1 MNIVLII
8 TSSFLK
14 PLFEKAVQKVQLTQP
29 LNLNFK
35 IVEYTNF
42 DEIVELYDQNQIN
55 LAGVVFSGN
64 YVMRTILLNRDITVP
79 YVSISQNL
87 VKFYG
92 QLLSIVV
99 NYQKN
104 ELNEVYIDYLI
115 PFSKDPTLNY
125 FIESAQYEDIN
136 SGLQKISNNLKANE
150 LETIDTK
157 IKTFLL
163 EQKKKN
169 KVKRILCSLTNLI
182 PFYEENQIPYDVTS
196 PSLPF
201 IIKSLTDLCQ
211 NINEATQTSNESIV
225 GVIAVHKNEDL
236 NRVNQLTQTFFRRYS
251 IDAFTFIDEGFI
263 YFMASQKSL
272 AIITNNG
279 RTNALAIY
287 LSSNGIDLT
296 HFGIG
301 ISNLI
306 PEALSLAKMAVK
318 ESLSSNTQNVI
329 MKPNGEIQYLDTY
342 SEENKQQTYS
352 AGYGSLVNEIAKQSN
367 LSAFTIQKIYNLIQQ
382 SNNPLLTSK
391 DLAAKL
397 EVTPRNANRILKN
410 LNEAGYAKIVTT
422 SPLTKRGRPSRVY
435 QILFHEI
442 PN

>member
-1 MNIVLII
+1 M
-8 TSSFLK
+8 
-14 PLFEKAVQKVQLTQP
+14 
-29 LNLNFK
+29 
-35 IVEYTNF
+35 
-42 DEIVELYDQNQIN
+42 
-55 LAGVVFSGN
+55 
-64 YVMRTILLNRDITVP
+64 
-79 YVSISQNL
+79 
-87 VKFYG
+87 
-92 QLLSIVV
+92 
-99 NYQKN
+99 
-104 ELNEVYIDYLI
+104 
-115 PFSKDPTLNY
+115 
-125 FIESAQYEDIN
+125 
-136 SGLQKISNNLKANE
+136 
-150 LETIDTK
+150 
-157 IKTFLL
+157 

-169 KVKRILCSLTNLI
+169 KIKRILCSLTNLI

-196 PSLPF
+196 PSIPF
-201 IIKSLTDLCQ
+201 IIQSLTDLCQ
-211 NINEATQTSNESIV
+211 NINETNQTNNESIV

-236 NRVNQLTQTFFRRYS
+236 NRGNHLTQTFFRRYS

-342 SEENKQQTYS
+342 SEGNEQQAYS
-352 AGYGSLVNEIAKQSN
+352 SGYGSLVNEIAKQSN
-367 LSAFTIQKIYNLIQQ
+367 LSTFTIQKIYNLIQQ

-435 QILFHEI
+435 QIRFHDL